1 MGMKPLILLCFGRP
15 TGRAQNRPLR
25 CNKARKGFKNKRI
38 HWRTFRHSVVYWP
51 GRKSSVERRRAK
63 MAWKAPKIVEV
74 PCGMEINMYVSATR
88 K

>member
-1 MGMKPLILLCFGRP
+1 MFHHHFRGATWLSREDFTSELFRSHYFNR
-15 TGRAQNRPLR
+15 RADTSEFV
-25 CNKARKGFKNKRI
+25 K
-38 HWRTFRHSVVYWP
+38 W
-51 GRKSSVERRRAK
+51 RAK

>member
-1 MGMKPLILLCFGRP
+1 MFHHRFSRRNMCVLGKISLANFYARSNLTLGRIRP
-15 TGRAQNRPLR
+15 NSRIWRA
-25 CNKARKGFKNKRI
+25 
-38 HWRTFRHSVVYWP
+38 
-51 GRKSSVERRRAK
+51 E

>member
-1 MGMKPLILLCFGRP
+1 VGFITKDFAGELFITRYFNDEGGR
-15 TGRAQNRPLR
+15 
-25 CNKARKGFKNKRI
+25 
-38 HWRTFRHSVVYWP
+38 
-51 GRKSSVERRRAK
+51 SSQFTRRAK